1 MAVFSRS
8 LTNNNIKALPRDV
21 FNDLDSLIELDLR
34 GNAFECDCRAKWL
47 MTWLKNTNA
56 TVSDV
61 VCAGPEDMKDKR
73 LNDMTSLH
81 NECVSTDFVLH
92 QSLAVA
98 SRELYT

>member
-1 MAVFSRS
+1 
-8 LTNNNIKALPRDV
+8 
-21 FNDLDSLIELDLR
+21 
-34 GNAFECDCRAKWL
+34 

-81 NECVSTDFVLH
+81 NECISTGEKHLS
-92 QSLAVA
+92 QLALSLF
-98 SRELYT
+98 